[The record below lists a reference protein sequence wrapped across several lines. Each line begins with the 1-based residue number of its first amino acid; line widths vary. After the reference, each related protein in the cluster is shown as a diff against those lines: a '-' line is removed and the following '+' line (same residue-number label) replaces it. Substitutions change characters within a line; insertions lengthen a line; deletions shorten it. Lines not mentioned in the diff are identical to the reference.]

1 MSSAPRSIELTIPAD
16 HPAFAGHFPG
26 NPIVPGVVLLDEAV
40 FAIGA
45 ATGAADAPF
54 TLTQVKFR
62 QVLRPGEP
70 LTLRFEAA
78 GERRFRFEFESR
90 GRGVASGTLVFDA
103 DPADAA

>member
-45 ATGAADAPF
+45 AMGASDAPF

-62 QVLRPGEP
+62 QILRPGEP
-70 LTLRFEAA
+70 VTLRFEAA
-78 GERRFRFEFESR
+78 GDRRVRFEFESR
-90 GRGVASGTLVFDA
+90 GRGVASGTLVFELK
-103 DPADAA
+103 PTDAA